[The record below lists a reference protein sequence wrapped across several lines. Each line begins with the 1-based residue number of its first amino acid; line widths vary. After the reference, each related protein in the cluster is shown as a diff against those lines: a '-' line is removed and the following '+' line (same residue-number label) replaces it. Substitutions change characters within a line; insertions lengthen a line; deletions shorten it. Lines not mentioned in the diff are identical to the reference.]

1 MKNFIKLITSI
12 VVGIFLTGFIHAGNK
27 LEHTIKFATVAPEGS
42 AWMKVMHE
50 YDEAVRK
57 ATNGE
62 VGFKFYA
69 GGVGGDEK
77 AVIRKIRFNQYHSAG
92 FTGVGLGQI
101 LADVRILDA
110 PMLFRNYEEVDHV
123 LSKFTPE
130 FEKKFEEKG
139 YILLGWTE
147 VGFVYVF
154 SKKPLINRKTLSGA
168 KMWTW
173 EGDPVA
179 SATFGA
185 LEVTPVPLAITDVLT
200 SLQTN
205 LIDAAYTG
213 PSACVA
219 LQWHTKVE
227 YVTNLKLANAVG
239 AVLISKKRFN
249 RIPAEYQIILK
260 DLGRQYMKKLT
271 KISRADNA
279 EALMLMEENG
289 IKKVEVDKKD
299 MPFFIE
305 AGKKAREKMAGSLFG
320 KDLLERLE
328 SAVAEVRDKKD

>member
-1 MKNFIKLITSI
+1 MKKLIFI
-12 VVGIFLTGFIHAGNK
+12 IALFVLTLQMSFAGSQQK
-27 LEHTIKFATVAPEGS
+27 YSIKFATVAPEGS

-50 YDEAVRK
+50 YDKAVRE

-92 FTGVGLGQI
+92 FTGVGLGEI
-101 LADVRILDA
+101 LPEVRILDS
-110 PMLFRNYEEVDHV
+110 PMLFKTYDEVDHV
-123 LSKFTPE
+123 LSKYTAD

-139 YILLGWTE
+139 YVLLGWTE

-154 SKKPLINRKTLSGA
+154 SKKPLNNRKALKGA

-185 LEVTPVPLAITDVLT
+185 LGVTPVPLAVTDVLT

-213 PSACVA
+213 PSACMA
-219 LQWHTKVE
+219 LQWFTKVN
-227 YVTNLKLANAVG
+227 YITDVKLADAVG
-239 AVLISKKRFN
+239 AVLISKKMFN
-249 RIPAEYQIILK
+249 KLPENYRKILK
-260 DLGRQYMKKLT
+260 ELGAEYMKKLT
-271 KISRADNA
+271 AISRKDN
-279 EALMLMEENG
+279 EDALQLMFENG
-289 IKKVEVDKKD
+289 IKKVEVSPEE
-299 MPFFIE
+299 MEFFIN
-305 AGKKAREKMAGSLFG
+305 AGKQARLNMAGKLYS
-320 KDLLERLE
+320 KELLDEFENCLRE
-328 SAVAEVRDKKD
+328 FRNKN